1 MIDIH
6 KTNVPDL
13 RIQYRYQTLL
23 EERNLV
29 LHFDE
34 PDVYDYPGWPFTI
47 PVISTDGGDQTF
59 AMTEL
64 PALSQRG
71 SFAQLSPSYSP
82 QILLRKEIGNHRM
95 NKPATQLRSSLVC
108 GEDSPIDSQ
117 EGGSVEMSPCG
128 SFRSLA
134 PSISFTEVSVSNTNL
149 DQSATQRSR
158 STRKIDPEPSLLR
171 EVATKLMANKDQPD
185 HLTTLKPPHPVIVDE
200 TGDVQPLFKA
210 LSLSEPTSPSTESK
224 LMSQSV
230 KISSKTQFELPMTLV
245 NQARQVIP
253 GVLSAVA
260 NKRRTKSLE
269 RPIDVAENGSRE
281 TMSEGEDAKIRK
293 KKDGLRMTPL
303 Q

>member
-1 MIDIH
+1 
-6 KTNVPDL
+6 
-13 RIQYRYQTLL
+13 
-23 EERNLV
+23 
-29 LHFDE
+29 
-34 PDVYDYPGWPFTI
+34 
-47 PVISTDGGDQTF
+47 
-59 AMTEL
+59 
-64 PALSQRG
+64 
-71 SFAQLSPSYSP
+71 
-82 QILLRKEIGNHRM
+82 
-95 NKPATQLRSSLVC
+95 
-108 GEDSPIDSQ
+108 
-117 EGGSVEMSPCG
+117 
-128 SFRSLA
+128 
-134 PSISFTEVSVSNTNL
+134 
-149 DQSATQRSR
+149 
-158 STRKIDPEPSLLR
+158 
-171 EVATKLMANKDQPD
+171 MANKDQPD